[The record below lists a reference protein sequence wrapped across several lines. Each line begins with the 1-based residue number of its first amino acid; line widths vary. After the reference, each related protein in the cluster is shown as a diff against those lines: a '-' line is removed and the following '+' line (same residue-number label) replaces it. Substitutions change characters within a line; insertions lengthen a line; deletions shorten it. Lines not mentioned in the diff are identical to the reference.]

1 MHIGFVNFNT
11 EEKKRIAE
19 MMQLLK
25 EQEAVEE
32 LGIGRVRDY
41 FSNNL
46 FPGTSTLQHHAKYF
60 VVLPWIYYNAIT
72 GQSKFKDRKE
82 VDEYIRK
89 EEIKLTIC
97 LSNANQGATGITG
110 KDKIAEAE
118 KDYRKYVKYNPTYI
132 YSSGLHKYGIVSST
146 NIEQLILSCNGEH
159 HQELTED
166 NEEKKGHSRHIVTCG
181 EKYDLENENGLS
193 LKLTDKEAG
202 FLRGKILSVCRE
214 SMLGKIIESGK
225 EMPESY
231 FEAAALIQSHP
242 EILDLYTKS
251 VLFSKLIHILDW
263 RYNYVYY
270 NSFHHEDKA
279 EKCLAEFNRLKKA
292 FSDDIAK
299 DPQLEDQYL
308 ELFSSIRTID
318 PKLTEFCENCYSVLD
333 SPEDLDTLIIE
344 REKKVKQKRAKIGST
359 TYKDK
364 DRSAP
369 LPNTF
374 RWDTVRTIVNE
385 INNHEK

>member
-11 EEKKRIAE
+11 EEKKRVAE

-72 GQSKFKDRKE
+72 GHKKFKDRKE

-89 EEIKLTIC
+89 EEIKLTRC
-97 LSNANQGATGITG
+97 LSKGNQGAIGITG
-110 KDKIAEAE
+110 KDKIDEAE
-118 KDYRKYVKYNPTYI
+118 NDYKKYVKYNPTYI

-146 NIEQLILSCNGEH
+146 NIEQLILSCNDEH
-159 HQELTED
+159 HQEFTED
-166 NEEKKGHSRHIVTCG
+166 SEEKKGHSRHVVTCG
-181 EKYDLENENGLS
+181 ENYDRESEMS
-193 LKLTDKEAG
+193 LKLTEKEAG
-202 FLRGKILSVCRE
+202 FLRGKILSVCKE
-214 SMLGKIIESGK
+214 SMLGKLIESGK

-231 FEAAALIQSHP
+231 FDAAVLIQNHP
-242 EILDLYTKS
+242 KILDLYTKS

-279 EKCLAEFNRLKKA
+279 EKCLTEFNRLKKA

-299 DPQLEDQYL
+299 NPQLEDQYL
-308 ELFSSIRTID
+308 ELFSAISTID

-333 SPEDLDTLIIE
+333 SPEDLDPLIIE

-359 TYKDK
+359 AYKDK

-369 LPNTF
+369 QPNTF
-374 RWDTVRTIVNE
+374 RWATVSTIVNE